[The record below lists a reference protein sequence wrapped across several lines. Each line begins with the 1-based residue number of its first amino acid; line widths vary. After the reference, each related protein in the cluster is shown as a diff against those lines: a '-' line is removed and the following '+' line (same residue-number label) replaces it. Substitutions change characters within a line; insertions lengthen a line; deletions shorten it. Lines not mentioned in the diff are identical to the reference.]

1 MASEAVIKISVSIA
15 TPQRRTAELDG
26 FSTCGTPRTWFKL
39 CRPWGSME
47 QDPTQVQANLLRK
60 LLEPVAAAT
69 NIEPVRTQSIP
80 SSASPFYLRSS
91 DFHIPSDSCPR
102 PYPNGIMMSHKL
114 LPLFVSTLF
123 LVFIEQSLW
132 FPVTL
137 DTAEPCDGWIFPSI
151 TGSGYGPSVTLL
163 AQGSLWC
170 YGPNSSLLPH
180 VFFTEKFKKKVT
192 QKIEPVRMTWAST
205 MVWKI
210 STQY

>member
-1 MASEAVIKISVSIA
+1 MQTNTSSASFGTMRWNDAQLFSPSTFGGYIIKLKAIYIYI
-15 TPQRRTAELDG
+15 LHHY
-26 FSTCGTPRTWFKL
+26 
-39 CRPWGSME
+39 
-47 QDPTQVQANLLRK
+47 
-60 LLEPVAAAT
+60 
-69 NIEPVRTQSIP
+69 NINVEYILEPVRTQSIP
-80 SSASPFYLRSS
+80 SSAFPFYLRSS

-163 AQGSLWC
+163 AQGSL
-170 YGPNSSLLPH
+170 
-180 VFFTEKFKKKVT
+180 
-192 QKIEPVRMTWAST
+192 
-205 MVWKI
+205 
-210 STQY
+210 